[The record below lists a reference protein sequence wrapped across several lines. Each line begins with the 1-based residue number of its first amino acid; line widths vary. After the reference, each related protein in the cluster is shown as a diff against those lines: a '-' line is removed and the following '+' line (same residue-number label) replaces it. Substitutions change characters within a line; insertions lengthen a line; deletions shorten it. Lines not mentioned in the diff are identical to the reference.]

1 MPMLVIMMVAMAMM
15 VPVVMV
21 VMMGMVMMVL
31 VVMVAPMAV
40 IMRGLMTVVA
50 PLVVIMMMAMVLIRW
65 VPGIMGVL
73 VVFFMRR
80 VRFKRRIANGMALV
94 AAVVGEV
101 SDFRGGIA
109 EFLGVGHET
118 CHFPPVRVNPLGGA
132 DRPESPPK
140 EGKPAAY
147 VARASKVEK
156 SIRS

>member
-1 MPMLVIMMVAMAMM
+1 APMAMM

-21 VMMGMVMMVL
+21 VMMVMVMMVL

-40 IMRGLMTVVA
+40 IVRVRMTVVA
-50 PLVVIMMMAMVLIRW
+50 PTAMIRMVPMVVMAVMAMALIRL
-65 VPGIMGVL
+65 VSGIFGVL

-80 VRFKRRIANGMALV
+80 FRFKRRIANGMSPV
-94 AAVVGEV
+94 AAVVAEV

-109 EFLGVGHET
+109 ESLGVGHET
-118 CHFPPVRVNPLGGA
+118 CRFPPVRVNPLGDA
-132 DRPESPPK
+132 DRPESSPK
-140 EGKPAAY
+140 EGRPAAY